1 MRIWVA
7 GDGGFIGSALC
18 RYLSEAGH
26 EVTGYSRSRDGDLT
40 ASSIPDDMDV
50 LVNSIGRLGSPT
62 VTPDELT
69 QSNALV
75 PSMLGTVAATRGIH
89 LIHISTPGVTGLM
102 KASDENSPYAPW
114 GDYERSKTVGEN
126 ALRKHESLN
135 RELLTI
141 LRPDFVY
148 GPGDLHKLDLF
159 RQVSRGWMP
168 LIGLSGAVLRP
179 TYVTDVCRSVEASL
193 PGGCLNGGIFNIGGP
208 GTISMRGFSRL
219 IARAIGRRLFLAPFP
234 RIAYRIAMKIGPLR
248 RAGLSESRIRLFG
261 EDHHVSIKRAS
272 AAGFNPEWD
281 AESGVSSTVSWYL
294 AQGLVD

>member
-1 MRIWVA
+1 MRIWIA
-7 GDGGFIGSALC
+7 GAGGFIGNALC

-26 EVTGYSRSRDGDLT
+26 EVTGHSRSRDGDLL
-40 ASSIPDDMDV
+40 ASYIPDDAEV

-62 VTPDELT
+62 VTLDELT

-75 PSMLGTVAATRGIH
+75 PSMLGTVAASRKIH
-89 LIHISTPGVTGLM
+89 LIHISTPGVTGLI
-102 KASDENSPYAPW
+102 KAADENTPYAPW
-114 GDYERSKTVGEN
+114 GDYERSKASGEN
-126 ALRKHESLN
+126 ALRKHESLK
-135 RELLTI
+135 REMLTI

-168 LIGLSGAVLRP
+168 LVGLSGAALRP

-193 PGGCLNGGIFNIGGP
+193 PGGCLNGGVFNIGGP
-208 GTISMRGFSRL
+208 GIISVRGFSRL
-219 IARAIGRRLFLAPFP
+219 IARKIGRRLLLAPIP
-234 RIAYRIAMKIGPLR
+234 RLAYRIAMKIGPLR

-261 EDHHVSIKRAS
+261 EDHHVSIERAS

-281 AESGVSSTVSWYL
+281 PESGVSSTVNWYL
-294 AQGLVD
+294 AQGFIN